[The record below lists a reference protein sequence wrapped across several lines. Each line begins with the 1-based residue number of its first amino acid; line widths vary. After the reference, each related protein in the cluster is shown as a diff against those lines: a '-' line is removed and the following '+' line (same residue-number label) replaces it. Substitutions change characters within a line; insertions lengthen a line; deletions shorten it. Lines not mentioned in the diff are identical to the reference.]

1 MFQSMLQITTAF
13 LFLWHAQ
20 CCTLHCPD
28 CAHHVPLSQQQ
39 SRSCRWLGS
48 TCAPCSGMP
57 WSRAG
62 SQTHCCQ
69 ARQEPLQR
77 ALHVVQPST
86 KPGAAGLE
94 YTEPLVFPKTRKNT
108 FHSDQGK
115 FAQESFCLSI
125 FWVAQ
130 SPKNHSSHKEIRDN
144 FFDLIIAHTN
154 TVPLLRISCICLRHY
169 NPLLCVTIPIS
180 YASVTDLQPGLVWA
194 PEEKSLK

>member
-20 CCTLHCPD
+20 CCTLHCPN

-108 FHSDQGK
+108 FHSDQG
-115 FAQESFCLSI
+115 
-125 FWVAQ
+125 
-130 SPKNHSSHKEIRDN
+130 N
-144 FFDLIIAHTN
+144 
-154 TVPLLRISCICLRHY
+154 LLRSLSVCLY
-169 NPLLCVTIPIS
+169 SELLKALKIIVHTKKLGTIFL
-180 YASVTDLQPGLVWA
+180 T
-194 PEEKSLK
+194 

>member
-20 CCTLHCPD
+20 CCTLHCPN

-108 FHSDQGK
+108 FHSDQGNLLR
-115 FAQESFCLSI
+115 SLSVCLYSELLEALKI
-125 FWVAQ
+125 IVHT
-130 SPKNHSSHKEIRDN
+130 KKLGTI

>member
-108 FHSDQGK
+108 FHSDQGNLLR
-115 FAQESFCLSI
+115 SLSVCLYSELLKALKI
-125 FWVAQ
+125 IVHT
-130 SPKNHSSHKEIRDN
+130 KKLGTI